1 MNTKALYR
9 CTKPRC
15 GHEQLVTEIHTED
28 GAIYAG
34 SGANWCD
41 KCNTGKPERVA
52 NPHEGQP
59 QSIQPDSPPQNSWR
73 TLVFPPTGSGKSFY
87 QPAQF
92 TRTDAPN

>member
-1 MNTKALYR
+1 MINKALYR

-52 NPHEGQP
+52 NPREEQP
-59 QSIQPDSPPQNSWR
+59 QPTQPDSPHQNSWC
-73 TLVFPPTGSGKSFY
+73 TLVFPPTGLGKSFLRPD
-87 QPAQF
+87 QLARP
-92 TRTDAPN
+92 DASN